1 MTDILT
7 IKNLY
12 LGFSKN
18 KQDILI
24 VKGINLSIK
33 KGETY
38 ALVGQSG
45 CGKSMTSLA
54 VMQLLPVGACVF
66 SPSQILFGGQDL
78 ARLPERDMQHIR
90 GRKIAMIFQ
99 EPMTALNP
107 VMTVGE
113 QIVEVLVKHF
123 KLKGKKAT
131 QKTIDLFKDVGL
143 HDPEE
148 LFSRYPHQLSGGMKQ
163 RIMIAMALAGKPD
176 VLIADEPTS
185 ALDVTTQAQILELLK
200 EIQNKYKMTLLFIT
214 HDLGV
219 VRQIADRVGIMY
231 DGQIVEEATAEDF
244 FAKPTHPYSQKLFA
258 CIPTYENR
266 DQLLPTAVAMPA
278 KAGPQANRAE
288 SLDVSFRWHDKDYS
302 HNKEITPRIILKAN
316 DVKIYFPIKKG
327 LLKRTV
333 GFTKAVDGINLELVA
348 GKTLAIVG
356 ESGSG
361 KTTLARALLKL
372 LPITSGEVI
381 IDQNNLGQLTK
392 KQLNQYRTHTQ
403 IVFQDPFSSMNPR
416 MLVGDIILEG
426 VKNLKNTTKED
437 AEILLTDLL
446 QQVGLP
452 LDAKDRY
459 PHEFSGGQRQRIAI
473 ARALAVKPNLIIC
486 DEPTSALDVFI
497 QAQILNLFK
506 KLQSQQHLSYLFIT
520 HNMGVV
526 AYMADHVAIMQHGK
540 IVEQG
545 SVFDILYHPKH
556 RYTQH
561 LLKAVPKLYEDS
573 LN

>member
-18 KQDILI
+18 KQDIPI
-24 VKGINLSIK
+24 VKGLNLSLK

-38 ALVGQSG
+38 ALVGESG

-54 VMQLLPVGACVF
+54 VMQLLPVGAYVF

-78 ARLPERDMQHIR
+78 ARLPERDMQRIR

-107 VMTVGE
+107 VMTAGE

-123 KLKGKKAT
+123 KLKGKKAK

-143 HDPEE
+143 HDPAE
-148 LFSRYPHQLSGGMKQ
+148 LFSRYPHQSSGGMKQ

-176 VLIADEPTS
+176 VLVADEPTS

-200 EIQNKYKMTLLFIT
+200 KIQSKYKMTLLFIT

-219 VRQIADRVGIMY
+219 VKQIADRVGIMY
-231 DGQIVEEATAEDF
+231 NGQIVEEAVAQDF
-244 FAKPTHPYSQKLFA
+244 FANPTHSYSQKLFA

-266 DQLLPTAVAMPA
+266 NTLLPTTAGVV
-278 KAGPQANRAE
+278 AGPLVDTNKC
-288 SLDVSFRWHDKDYS
+288 SPHDSIYNND
-302 HNKEITPRIILKAN
+302 NLPIILKAH

-327 LLKRTV
+327 VLKRTV

-381 IDQNNLGQLTK
+381 IDQNNLAHLTK

-452 LDAKDRY
+452 LNAKDRY

-506 KLQSQQHLSYLFIT
+506 KLQRQQNISYLFIT

-545 SVFDILYHPKH
+545 SVFDILHHPKH
-556 RYTQH
+556 RYTQQ
-561 LLKAVPKLYEDS
+561 LLNAVPKLYEDS